1 MKIKQSLNVN
11 DEYLCVVRTKSFA
24 DFFIKA
30 QLLVNNDPSSSSSSS
45 YSSSTPAHRHSAA
58 GVSELLLNPAQETIE
73 SILESSLFSNKSS
86 HLKPLLSN
94 YFNISAEASDLC
106 SHLLRG
112 LIQLQSNHRL
122 IHKIIDAIDLDHDSS
137 HHLMIS
143 ELRARV
149 DHPFSDL
156 NRQDFKHIQ
165 QTHSSV
171 VQQLKSKRKRVARKI
186 KMIKFFNRA
195 SGVCVAAA
203 CGVAAAAT
211 VFLAM
216 HTLTALLMGPALLG
230 LPVKRK
236 MRSFRF
242 VKYGV
247 LREDA
252 EQLDVAAKGA
262 YILNRDFD
270 TIGRLVGR
278 IQDEI
283 EHNRAMMEVCLE
295 RGEDKHCL
303 QMLKEM
309 NKYEFGVRKQAE
321 ELEEHVYLC
330 LVTINRARAM
340 VVREICKTCTQNSV
354 H

>member
-1 MKIKQSLNVN
+1 M
-11 DEYLCVVRTKSFA
+11 
-24 DFFIKA
+24 
-30 QLLVNNDPSSSSSSS
+30 
-45 YSSSTPAHRHSAA
+45 
-58 GVSELLLNPAQETIE
+58 
-73 SILESSLFSNKSS
+73 
-86 HLKPLLSN
+86 
-94 YFNISAEASDLC
+94 
-106 SHLLRG
+106 
-112 LIQLQSNHRL
+112 
-122 IHKIIDAIDLDHDSS
+122 
-137 HHLMIS
+137 
-143 ELRARV
+143 
-149 DHPFSDL
+149 
-156 NRQDFKHIQ
+156 
-165 QTHSSV
+165 
-171 VQQLKSKRKRVARKI
+171 ARKI

-203 CGVAAAAT
+203 CGVAAATA
-211 VFLAM
+211 VFLST

-230 LPVKRK
+230 LPVKPLKRK
-236 MRSFRF
+236 MRSFRS
-242 VKYGV
+242 VKYGF

-252 EQLDVAAKGA
+252 EQLDMAAKGA

-354 H
+354 Q